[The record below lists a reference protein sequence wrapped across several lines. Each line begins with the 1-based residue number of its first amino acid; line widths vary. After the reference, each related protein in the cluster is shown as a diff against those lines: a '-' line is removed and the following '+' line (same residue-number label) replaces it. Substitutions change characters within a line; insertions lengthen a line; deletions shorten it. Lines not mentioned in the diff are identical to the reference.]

1 MKTKLSTT
9 LQENAEHR
17 RDINLIKKTLSGDK
31 EAFSTLMCLYQN
43 RVRALGMS
51 FFHNQSDTDDFVQ
64 DVFLKAYTKLDS
76 FRGESRFSTWLTRI
90 AYTTAINSKNQR
102 KEYETIADDSIIQDP
117 SLSPEQAAIRR
128 LTGLAVKEAM
138 TELPEKYAICLDLY
152 FFHDLSH
159 DEISIITDFPVNTI
173 KSHIFRAKKIL
184 HEKLKDFYADA

>member
-1 MKTKLSTT
+1 MKTKLISA

-17 RDINLIKKTLSGDK
+17 RDITLIKKTLSGNK
-31 EAFSTLMCLYQN
+31 ESFSTLVSLYQQ
-43 RVRALGMS
+43 RIKAIGMS

-64 DVFLKAYTKLDS
+64 DVFLKAYVKLDT

-90 AYTTAINSKNQR
+90 AYTTAINSKNQK
-102 KEYETIADDSIIQDP
+102 KEYESISDDALIQDT
-117 SLSPEQAAIRR
+117 SLSPEQAAIRKA
-128 LTGLAVKEAM
+128 TALALKEAM
-138 TELPEKYAICLDLY
+138 AELPEKYAICLDLY

-184 HEKLKDFYADA
+184 HEKLKDMYEDT